1 MFWGN
6 LGIRE
11 NIFLHLTKD
20 WLGNKQIYIGQ
31 REKISFIAGVYF
43 YISNLF
49 YYLGLSSE
57 SMISQSSGNY
67 DCFWYWQH
75 SCIKI
80 LLSEWVA
87 SGQTASREGA
97 QLHLSADMIKD
108 LSMDLPT
115 EQDPVFP
122 AASLS
127 PQEAC
132 TSLLSSSIRKEKKQ
146 GSQSHRLQNENHNH
160 RKPNWSHESQPCVT
174 QWSYE
179 PCLAGPPKLD
189 RS

>member
-1 MFWGN
+1 MFGGN

-20 WLGNKQIYIGQ
+20 WLGNKRIYIGQ

-67 DCFWYWQH
+67 DCFWCWQH

-108 LSMDLPT
+108 LSMALPT

-132 TSLLSSSIRKEKKQ
+132 TSLLSSSIRGQTEEARTIVPQPPEQKQ
-146 GSQSHRLQNENHNH
+146 QSQKANQNYHIDY
-160 RKPNWSHESQPCVT
+160 SLV
-174 QWSYE
+174 
-179 PCLAGPPKLD
+179 
-189 RS
+189 